1 MSAQITP
8 RQGPLP
14 AVAIQQA
21 LMQQQQQQQQQQ
33 QPSLPVLFRVE
44 VETRQGYVYEGK
56 LISLDDDY
64 NINLAEATCRRE
76 RLCDIE
82 RALLQAKGIP
92 APPASPA
99 TRRRYLGSVFIRS
112 SNLFM
117 VRFQQSEE
125 PALPSSAGTS
135 SSNNNNN
142 SSANAGNGAA
152 TLRSA
157 FKSMASKVKR
167 QINMERQKN
176 RVERRQRKHLAIKTS
191 QTNMIKGGVGKLTRE
206 KEKVKSKRMGKT
218 KSEVP

>member
-8 RQGPLP
+8 QQGPLP
-14 AVAIQQA
+14 AVVIQQA
-21 LMQQQQQQQQQQ
+21 LMQQQQQQE
-33 QPSLPVLFRVE
+33 PSTLPVLFRVE

-56 LISLDDDY
+56 LMALDDDY

-76 RLCDIE
+76 RLCDVE
-82 RALLQAKGIP
+82 RALLQAKGFP
-92 APPASPA
+92 TPLVSPA
-99 TRRRYLGSVFIRS
+99 TRRRYMGSVFIRS

-117 VRFQQSEE
+117 LRFQQGEE
-125 PALPSSAGTS
+125 PTLPSSSYANITTG
-135 SSNNNNN
+135 N
-142 SSANAGNGAA
+142 SSHSCSTSAGNGAA

-191 QTNMIKGGVGKLTRE
+191 QKGAIKDGGGKLSSV
-206 KEKVKSKRMGKT
+206 KEKVKSKKTGKT
-218 KSEVP
+218 QSAVS